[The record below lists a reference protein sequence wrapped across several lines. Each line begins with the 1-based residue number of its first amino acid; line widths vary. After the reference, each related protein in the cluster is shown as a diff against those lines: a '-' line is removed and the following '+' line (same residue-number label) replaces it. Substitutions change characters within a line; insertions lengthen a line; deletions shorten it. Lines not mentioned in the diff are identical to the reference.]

1 MLRTFAGLVALALLL
16 LAPTA
21 SSAQVAKELV
31 GRYQMDVPGGD
42 VLELRANGTA
52 TLAGDETRWSASG
65 GQLTVGID
73 VMAYTLQGDR
83 LMLTMGSA
91 QLPWKRIGGTGK
103 AAAPMQ
109 SAAAEASAP
118 QPPDRTTP
126 ATAAPPAAVGGNPQD
141 AQARQ
146 LLTGNAWCSMT
157 YNQVSG
163 TSTTRKVIFRPDG
176 VMLVSG
182 GGETYSSGA
191 GGTYAGQSNT
201 SSAMRWRVENLQLFV
216 DQGAGAGFQDVGV
229 AATRN
234 PNGSVILK
242 SLGREYMMC

>member
-1 MLRTFAGLVALALLL
+1 MLKTFAVQVALALVL
-16 LAPTA
+16 LAPA
-21 SSAQVAKELV
+21 VSSAQVAKELV

-52 TLAGDETRWSASG
+52 AMAGEETRWSAKG
-65 GQLTVGID
+65 GQLAVGTD

-91 QLPWKRIGGTGK
+91 QLPWKRIGGAGK
-103 AAAPMQ
+103 APAPTQ
-109 SAAAEASAP
+109 SASTEASSPLPA
-118 QPPDRTTP
+118 DRP
-126 ATAAPPAAVGGNPQD
+126 AQATAAPPAAVGGNPQD
-141 AQARQ
+141 AQGRQ
-146 LLTGNAWCSMT
+146 LLTGSAWCSMT
-157 YNQVSG
+157 YNQASG
-163 TSTTRKVIFRPDG
+163 TSTTRKVVFRPDG

-191 GGTYAGQSNT
+191 GGTYAGQSST
-201 SSAMRWRVENLQLFV
+201 SSAMRWRLENLQLYV
-216 DQGAGAGFQDVGV
+216 DQGAGAGFQDVGLT
-229 AATRN
+229 ATQN